1 DVDAALAGVWDDGR
15 RDALRGAYARSDL
28 VYAEAAG
35 ARAIAA
41 LDAYAEAWSAAS
53 RAACEAARDGDPE
66 GLAQLRRRC
75 LREARTIVD
84 ARAQLLATADDAVI
98 DATER
103 LVAGLRPLAE
113 CDDADLLRSEL
124 PLPADPLERGAVDDL
139 RRRLAAI
146 DARLSAGQIEL
157 GLEQVA
163 AVLRDAEATAYAPV
177 LAEATFRE
185 AALLRQHQR
194 FDDAEA
200 AGLRAYG
207 LAEEADHRRLRAEIA
222 NEMIYVAGRAG
233 QENAATLWATIAA
246 ALLRGL
252 PRADALA
259 ARYRRNLAAMRFF
272 LGDFEAAATEA
283 AAAVEAADAAFG
295 PDHPE
300 ALDVRSN
307 YGAILAVRGDD
318 EGALDVLGRALAD
331 AERLHGATHP
341 RIANILQ
348 NISVSELSLKRYDDA
363 LGHVRRERAIREAVY
378 GRDHANLF
386 PSTCNLATTLIS
398 AGRVDEAAP
407 ELERCA
413 ALAARHFEPE
423 SRDAALVAMIQCSE
437 SEARGRLDEAAER
450 CQRGLA
456 LRSAILGADHPETA
470 QSELRLADILALQ
483 GRCDDAHARWQA
495 AEAVLRAKSPD
506 RAPSPAPKCV
516 DAEPKRGR

>member
-1 DVDAALAGVWDDGR
+1 MIDPD
-15 RDALRGAYARSDL
+15 
-28 VYAEAAG
+28 
-35 ARAIAA
+35 I
-41 LDAYAEAWSAAS
+41 

-222 NEMIYVAGRAG
+222 KKYQQRY
-233 QENAATLWATIAA
+233 
-246 ALLRGL
+246 GL
-252 PRADALA
+252 IFD
-259 ARYRRNLAAMRFF
+259 
-272 LGDFEAAATEA
+272 
-283 AAAVEAADAAFG
+283 
-295 PDHPE
+295 PD
-300 ALDVRSN
+300 
-307 YGAILAVRGDD
+307 
-318 EGALDVLGRALAD
+318 
-331 AERLHGATHP
+331 
-341 RIANILQ
+341 
-348 NISVSELSLKRYDDA
+348 SE
-363 LGHVRRERAIREAVY
+363 VTV
-378 GRDHANLF
+378 
-386 PSTCNLATTLIS
+386 TC
-398 AGRVDEAAP
+398 GV
-407 ELERCA
+407 
-413 ALAARHFEPE
+413 
-423 SRDAALVAMIQCSE
+423 
-437 SEARGRLDEAAER
+437 
-450 CQRGLA
+450 
-456 LRSAILGADHPETA
+456 
-470 QSELRLADILALQ
+470 
-483 GRCDDAHARWQA
+483 DAHAERKITM
-495 AEAVLRAKSPD
+495 R
-506 RAPSPAPKCV
+506 
-516 DAEPKRGR
+516 KRMDFFMNSTLNL